1 LYYTVRE
8 GAAACL
14 KRYVDDAAYPKCLR
28 PESAEACKG
37 VVRCMRDELKDLKA
51 ADIDLSDEDLD

>member
-1 LYYTVRE
+1 M
-8 GAAACL
+8 

-51 ADIDLSDEDLD
+51 ADIDLSDEDSN